1 MPKDKQH
8 NDIYLAF
15 PDDNAETE
23 SKMDNKEADPNIR
36 PWVRF
41 GARNVDY
48 IIAIFVFSLALSI
61 FAPSFNE
68 EINNMVFGL
77 ISLFVWIFVE
87 SILLITWGSTPG
99 KWLLNIQIKTNKN
112 KKPSLFNAF
121 KRSIKVWFFG
131 LAIGF
136 PFISIFTL
144 ISAHSELTK
153 NKTTTWDKSEHFTIT
168 HKKIG
173 IYRATI
179 ALFLLVIYPI
189 LVILAQFY
197 NWF

>member
-1 MPKDKQH
+1 MPNDKKH

-15 PDDNAETE
+15 PDDHAETE
-23 SKMDNKEADPNIR
+23 DKVDNKESDPDIR

-48 IIAIFVFSLALSI
+48 IIVIFVFSLALSF

-68 EINNMVFGL
+68 EINDMVFGL
-77 ISLFVWIFVE
+77 ISIFVWIFVE
-87 SILLITWGSTPG
+87 SILLITWGTTPG
-99 KWLLNIQIKTNKN
+99 KWLLNIQIKTNEN
-112 KKPSLFNAF
+112 KKPTLFNAF

-153 NKTTTWDKSEHFTIT
+153 NKITTWDKSEHFTIT
-168 HKKIG
+168 HKEIG

-179 ALFLLVIYPI
+179 ALFLLVLYPI

-197 NWF
+197 N